1 MSRALVFPVS
11 RYRSAAMHLP
21 PEWRVPQFEVSEYA
35 PKRSLYCVV
44 VPVINE
50 GERVLRQLA
59 AMGAADLG
67 IDIVVADGGSDD
79 GSMEDSKLALR
90 GVRARLVKLGPGRL
104 SAQLRMAF
112 AWAIARGYAGVIT
125 IDGNGKDGWDAIPLF
140 VARLKAGFDFVQGS
154 RYLPGGR
161 AINTPLDRH
170 IAVRWMHAPLVSWAA
185 GFRYTDTTNGFRA
198 FSARLL
204 RDPRV
209 APFRD
214 VFSAYELHY
223 YLAVQ
228 APRLGYRVGEVPVSR
243 SYPPQGQTP
252 TKISGIGG
260 RLRILQQLFGVLLG
274 RYRPHEVP

>member
-1 MSRALVFPVS
+1 MSGALVFPIC
-11 RYRSAAMHLP
+11 RYKSKELNLP
-21 PEWRVPQFEVSEYA
+21 PEWRVPHFEVAEYA

-50 GERVLRQLA
+50 GGRVLNQLA

-67 IDIVVADGGSDD
+67 IDIIVADGGSTDD
-79 GSMEDSKLALR
+79 SVEDSRLALR
-90 GVRARLVKLGPGRL
+90 GVRAKLVKTGPGQL

-112 AWAIARGYAGVIT
+112 AWAIARGYTGIIT
-125 IDGNGKDGWDAIPLF
+125 VDGNGKDGWEAIPLF
-140 VARLKAGFDFVQGS
+140 VAKLKAGYDFVQGS
-154 RYLPGGR
+154 RYLPGGK

-170 IAVRWMHAPLVSWAA
+170 LAVRWLHAPLVSWAA

-204 RDPRV
+204 RDPWV

-214 VFSAYELHY
+214 VFTAYELHY

-228 APRLGYRVGEVPVSR
+228 APQLDYKVCEVPVTR
-243 SYPPQGQTP
+243 SYPPKGKTP
-252 TKISGIGG
+252 TKIGGLGG
-260 RLRILQQLFGVLLG
+260 RFRILGQLLGVLMG
-274 RYRPHEVP
+274 HYRPPGSA